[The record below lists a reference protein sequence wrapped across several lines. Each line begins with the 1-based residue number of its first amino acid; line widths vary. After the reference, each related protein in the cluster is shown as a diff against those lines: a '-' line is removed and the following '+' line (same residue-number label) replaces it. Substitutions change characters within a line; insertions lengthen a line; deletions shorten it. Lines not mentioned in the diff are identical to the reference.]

1 MGQPRVVITGMGVVA
16 PIGIG
21 LEEYRKSLFAGVS
34 GTALISH
41 FDPAGLPS
49 HVAAYLRDDGALA
62 GLRTWLGLGAEERR
76 STLFALA
83 AARMAAETS
92 GATDRLSGGR
102 AGVYLGTSG
111 ERLDLREVGE
121 IVYRSRNGGGSL
133 EMAAYVRE
141 YCVRERGEV
150 VIRLLPQFVT
160 ARLARAFGIMGPC
173 TTVQTACTSST
184 QAIGEALRAI
194 RRGEVDVA
202 LAGGVECIVTPLELQ
217 VFGLLGVLSRRNDR
231 PAEASRPFDARR
243 DGFVIGE
250 GAGVL
255 ILERADHA
263 LARRAPILA
272 ELAGYGT
279 SCDAYR
285 LTDEAPDGRGA
296 VLAMN
301 RALEDAGVTPRMVD
315 YINAHGTATLMNDR
329 VETAA
334 IKAVFGE
341 RAYAL
346 PVSSTKSMIGHAISA
361 AGAIELIT
369 SVLAIQ
375 EQMLPPTIN
384 YEVPD
389 PDCDLDYVPN
399 RARPA
404 RVRTVL
410 SNSFAFG
417 GHNDCLVVRQMTAG
431 ALA

>member
-1 MGQPRVVITGMGVVA
+1 MGMVT

-21 LEEYRKSLFAGVS
+21 LPEYRKSVLAGVS
-34 GTALISH
+34 GTARISH
-41 FDPAGLPS
+41 FDPTGLPS
-49 HVAAYLRDDGALA
+49 HVAAYVRDDDALER
-62 GLRTWLGLGAEERR
+62 LRAWLGLGPEERR
-76 STLFALA
+76 SALFALA
-83 AARMAAETS
+83 AARMAAEAA
-92 GATDRLSGGR
+92 GAVDQLGGPR
-102 AGVYLGTSG
+102 AGVFFGTSG
-111 ERLDLREVGE
+111 ERLDLRALGE
-121 IVYRSRNGGGSL
+121 IAYRSRNGLGSI
-133 EMAAYVRE
+133 ETAAYIRE
-141 YCVRERGEV
+141 YCSRQSGEV

-160 ARLARAFGIMGPC
+160 TRLAAAHGVLGPC
-173 TTVQTACTSST
+173 TTIQTACTSSA
-184 QAIGEALRAI
+184 QAIGEAFRAI
-194 RRGEVDVA
+194 RRGEVDVVI
-202 LAGGVECIVTPLELQ
+202 AGGVECIVTPLELQ
-217 VFGLLGVLSRRNDR
+217 VFGLLGVLSKRNDR
-231 PAEASRPFDARR
+231 PTEASRPFDVQR
-243 DGFVIGE
+243 DGFVMGE

-255 ILERADHA
+255 ILERLDRA

-296 VLAMN
+296 VLAMT
-301 RALEDAGVTPRMVD
+301 RALEDAGVTPQMVD
-315 YINAHGTATLMNDR
+315 YINAHGTATPMNDR
-329 VETAA
+329 VETLA

-341 RAYAL
+341 RAYVI

-375 EQMLPPTIN
+375 EQVLPPTIN

-399 RARPA
+399 QSRPA

-417 GHNDCLVVRQMTAG
+417 GHNDCLVVRQAT
-431 ALA
+431 

>member
-1 MGQPRVVITGMGVVA
+1 MGEARVVITGMGVIA
-16 PIGIG
+16 PIGID
-21 LEEYRKSLFAGVS
+21 LEEYRKSVFAGVS
-34 GTALISH
+34 GTARISH
-41 FDPAGLPS
+41 FDPTGLPS
-49 HVAAYLRDDGALA
+49 QVAAYVRDDTTLER
-62 GLRTWLGLGAEERR
+62 LRAWLGLGPEERR

-83 AARMAAETS
+83 AARMAVEAAS
-92 GATDRLSGGR
+92 AAGPLGGPR
-102 AGVYLGTSG
+102 AGVFFGTCG
-111 ERLDLREVGE
+111 ERLDLRDMGE
-121 IVYRSRNGGGSL
+121 IAYRARDGHGAVEVAS
-133 EMAAYVRE
+133 YIRE
-141 YCVRERGEV
+141 YCARQRGETL
-150 VIRLLPQFVT
+150 IRLLPQFVT
-160 ARLARAFGIMGPC
+160 TRLAATYGILGPC
-173 TTVQTACTSST
+173 TTIQTACTSSA

-194 RRGEVDVA
+194 RRGEMDVA
-202 LAGGVECIVTPLELQ
+202 IAGGVECVITPLEFQL
-217 VFGLLGVLSRRNDR
+217 FGLLGVLSRRNDR

-243 DGFVIGE
+243 DGFVMGE

-255 ILERADHA
+255 ILERLEHA

-272 ELAGYGT
+272 ELAGYGS

-285 LTDEAPDGRGA
+285 VTDEAPDGRGA
-296 VLAMN
+296 VLAMT
-301 RALEDAGVTPRMVD
+301 RALEDAGVTPQMVD
-315 YINAHGTATLMNDR
+315 YINAHGTATLMNDP

-341 RAYAL
+341 RAYAI

-375 EQMLPPTIN
+375 EQVLPPTIN

-404 RVRTVL
+404 RVLTVL

-417 GHNDCLVVRQMTAG
+417 GHNDCLVVRRI
-431 ALA
+431 